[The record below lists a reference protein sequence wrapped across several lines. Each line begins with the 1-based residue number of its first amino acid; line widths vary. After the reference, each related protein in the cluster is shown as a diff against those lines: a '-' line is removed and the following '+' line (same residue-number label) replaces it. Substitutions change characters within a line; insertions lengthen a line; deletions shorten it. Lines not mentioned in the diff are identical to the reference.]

1 MNLDIHLDGGD
12 TLVRTGYL
20 EVHISEEV
28 LETLDICQ
36 NNVIVI
42 GISGHKTAGNTC
54 HHSLE
59 RYSGSH

>member
-1 MNLDIHLDGGD
+1 MAVIPF
-12 TLVRTGYL
+12 VRTGYL

-42 GISGHKTAGNTC
+42 GISGHKTAGNT

>member
-1 MNLDIHLDGGD
+1 MNLDIHLDSCD
-12 TLVRTGYL
+12 TLVCTGYL
-20 EVHISEEV
+20 KVHISEEV

-42 GISGHKTAGNTC
+42 GIPGHKTAGNTC